1 MSIASDTLNAFKEAQ
16 DINKAGYSQGTGL
29 VNYDLQSPAKL
40 LYPIITPLRNRIPR
54 VAANGGT
61 ATHWKSITSINSLN
75 THAGVT
81 EGQRGGAVTPTLV
94 DKLASYRSLGI
105 EQFATFEADNA
116 SVGFDDVKARA
127 VEGSL
132 QGLMVQ
138 EERMILGGNNSVA
151 FGTTATPTTA
161 TATTG
166 GTLAAQTWSIICVAL
181 TMDGMKESSIAN
193 GVMVPYTRTNTDSST
208 DTVTGFHGAKS
219 VAASQATTGA
229 TSTISASV
237 TAVAGAAGYAWFY
250 GLSGSEV
257 LGALTSIN
265 SVLITAAAVGTQ
277 NATAIVGDKSQDALA
292 FDGILAQIITGSSGA
307 EVVAL
312 ATGTAGTG
320 TVLTSDG
327 AGGVV
332 QIESMLQR
340 FWDNSRNSPDTLYMN
355 ATTMLAVNKIVI
367 ANGGA
372 PLIRFNGDMGA
383 THTISAGAVVGNYL
397 NKITGQLLK
406 VEVHPDMP
414 SGMILFYSEKVPAQ
428 YYPYTNTGN
437 IIQMKTRKDYY
448 QIEWPLRTRKYEY
461 GVYADEALEMYF
473 MPAFGLLTN
482 IAV

>member
-16 DINKAGYSQGTGL
+16 DINKAGFSQGTGL
-29 VNYDLQSPAKL
+29 VNYDLQAPAKL

-54 VAANGGT
+54 VGANGGT

-105 EQFATFEADNA
+105 EQFATFEAENA
-116 SVGFDDVKARA
+116 AQGFDDVKARA

-151 FGTTATPTTA
+151 FGTTATPTLT

-166 GTLAAQTWSIICVAL
+166 GTLAALTYNVICVAL
-181 TMDGMKESSIAN
+181 TMDGYKESSIAG
-193 GVMVPYTRTNTDSST
+193 GVMTSYTRTNTDGST
-208 DTVTGFHGAKS
+208 DTVSGFHGAKS
-219 VAASQATTGA
+219 VAATQATTGT
-229 TSTISASV
+229 TSTLTATV

-250 GLSGSEV
+250 GVSGSEL
-257 LGALTSIN
+257 LGAITTIN
-265 SVLITAAAVGTQ
+265 SAVFTAAAAGTQ
-277 NATAIVGDKSQDALA
+277 NASALTGDKSQDALA
-292 FDGILAQIITGSSGA
+292 FDGIMAQIITGSSGA
-307 EVVAL
+307 EVYTL
-312 ATGTAGTG
+312 PTGTAGTG

-327 AGGVV
+327 GGGVV
-332 QIESMLQR
+332 QIETILQR
-340 FWDNSRNSPDTLYMN
+340 FWDNSRNSPDTMYMS
-355 ATTMLAVNKIVI
+355 AATMLAVNKIVI

-372 PLIRFNGDMGA
+372 PLIRFNGDMNSQ
-383 THTISAGAVVGNYL
+383 HTISAGAVVGNYL

-414 SGMILFYSEKVPAQ
+414 AGMILFYSEKVPAQ

-461 GVYADEALEMYF
+461 GVYADEALEIYF
-473 MPAFGLLTN
+473 MPAFGLICN
-482 IAV
+482 ISV